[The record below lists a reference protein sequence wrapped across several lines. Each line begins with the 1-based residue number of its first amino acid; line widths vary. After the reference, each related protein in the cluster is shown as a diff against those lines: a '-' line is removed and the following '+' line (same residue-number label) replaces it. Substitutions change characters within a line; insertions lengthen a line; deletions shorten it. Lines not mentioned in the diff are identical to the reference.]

1 MRRTSIRQPRR
12 RGALGAIAAAT
23 LAASLGVALI
33 PVTAL
38 AVNQT
43 PKNGCNSTA
52 SYSGQLTSPAFSS
65 PPASGEVTFDG
76 WFEGESVSPSS
87 FDRATV
93 LYSIDDGAQVEFGNL
108 KFSAPVNSGGN
119 DDIGY
124 SNNGTGAAPSF
135 EQYTFPYPVE
145 AQNET
150 GVKIHFRFATGDSS
164 YNGFR
169 GFGVDDVS
177 IDTST
182 VPSTQDF
189 ESGVGAWAFDP
200 QVNPGEPFWHI
211 LDNPQNTTIKN
222 PEINPNLVTLAGGD
236 SGALPVTPDG
246 DAWAWF
252 GDDASGTFCGPDFA
266 NLVLTDTQ
274 PPETTI
280 TLGPAST
287 VSPNAS
293 FSFTSSEP
301 GSSFLC
307 RVDAAAFGPCSG
319 PGQSHSVSGLSWA
332 AHTFQVLATDGAG
345 NTDATPA
352 THSWTVLTPPVP
364 PPLTLADLPK
374 PSLGEDVN
382 VQAKSGVVLVGV
394 RTGAASSGLG
404 ARASQK
410 GITFVPLAEAR
421 QIPVGSLLDTSKG
434 VVTLQSARNKKG
446 ATQKGNFSKG
456 LFQVL
461 QSRKAK
467 GLTDLALKGSSFKSC
482 KPAKKRGKKRG
493 KRRGKGSGVEAVGSA
508 GRTIRRL
515 SGNAKGRFR
524 TRGRR
529 SAATVRGTIWNVTD
543 RCDGTLTKVKRG
555 KVAVRDFRRK
565 KTIVLK
571 AGKSYLAR

>member
-1 MRRTSIRQPRR
+1 MKGTSIRQPGGRR
-12 RGALGAIAAAT
+12 ALAATVAAT
-23 LAASLGVALI
+23 LAASFAVALN
-33 PVTAL
+33 PVTAA
-38 AVNQT
+38 AVDQQ
-43 PKNGCNSTA
+43 PKNGCTSTSPYA
-52 SYSGQLTSPAFSS
+52 GQLTSPMFSS
-65 PPASGEVTFDG
+65 PPASGEVTFEG

-93 LYSIDDGAQVEFGNL
+93 LYTIDGGAPVEFGNL
-108 KFSAPVNSGGN
+108 KFSAPANSGGN

-124 SNNGTGAAPSF
+124 SDEGTGMTPTF
-135 EQYTFPYPVE
+135 DLYTFPYPVE

-150 GVKIHFRFATGDSS
+150 GVQIHFRFATTDSS

-177 IDTST
+177 IATST

-189 ESGVGAWAFDP
+189 ESGLGAWTSDP

-211 LDNPQNTTIKN
+211 LDQPNISIKS

-266 NLVLTDTQ
+266 NLVINDTT

-280 TLGPAST
+280 TGGPTASTAST
-287 VSPNAS
+287 VAG
-293 FSFTSSEP
+293 FTFTSSELD
-301 GSSFLC
+301 SSFECKL
-307 RVDAAAFGPCSG
+307 DGGPFGPCSG
-319 PGQSHSVSGLSWA
+319 PGQSHSLSGLSQA
-332 AHTFQVLATDGAG
+332 AHTFEVVATDSAG
-345 NTDATPA
+345 NTDPTPA
-352 THSWTVLTPPVP
+352 AHTWRVVAPPVVKP
-364 PPLTLADLPK
+364 SSLTLADLPK
-374 PSLGEDVN
+374 PTIGEDVN

-394 RTGAASSGLG
+394 RTGAASSGGAG

-421 QIPVGSLLDTSKG
+421 QIPFGSLLDTSKG
-434 VVTLQSARNKKG
+434 AVTLQSARNTTG
-446 ATQKGNFSKG
+446 TTQQGNFGKG

-461 QSRKAK
+461 QSRKSK
-467 GLTDLALKGSSFKSC
+467 GLTELALKGSSFKRC
-482 KPAKKRGKKRG
+482 TTPKRGKKRG
-493 KRRGKGSGVEAVGSA
+493 KGSGVHAQGSA

-515 SGNAKGRFR
+515 RGNANGRFR

-529 SAATVRGTIWNVTD
+529 SAATVRGTVWDVTD

-555 KVAVRDFRRK
+555 KVAVRDFRLK
-565 KTIVLK
+565 KTIVLRS
-571 AGKSYLAR
+571 GKSYLAR